1 MKTNQ
6 ISRLLGINVSN
17 QNKKAAIELSNHV
30 LFKVIQLFKV
40 QGFGLLTFYGV
51 NTKNIKQH
59 QNVLQNTENYLNNKG
74 LNYIKISV
82 QWNIKFRD
90 VLNFREV
97 GYFILSPTFDDMI
110 EITKKFDQSLFIYSQ
125 SDDAQVY
132 YANGTKFNLEKDSYN
147 FGNIASD
154 AVILNFVDFKLFI
167 DAILDYNFQFLN
179 RDDLK
184 INDKVV
190 VFSKSKFTF
199 ETCLEVIDVYD
210 IRQNGILSFER
221 SKISPAISP
230 KVFHFDEIIWIFRLC
245 PTKVISNINYY
256 RNVV

>member
-1 MKTNQ
+1 MRTNQ
-6 ISRLLGINVSN
+6 ISRLLGLTVSN
-17 QNKKAAIELSNHV
+17 QNKKEAIELSNHI
-30 LFKVIQLFKV
+30 LFKIIQLFKR

-51 NTKNIKQH
+51 NTKNIRQH
-59 QNVLQNTENYLNNKG
+59 QNILQKAEYYFNNNG

-82 QWNIKFRD
+82 QWNIKFKD
-90 VLNFREV
+90 VLNFREI
-97 GYFILSPTFDDMI
+97 GYFILSPTFDEMI

-125 SDDAQVY
+125 ADDAQVY
-132 YANGTKFNLEKDSYN
+132 HANGTKFILEKDSYN
-147 FGNIASD
+147 FGNIASN

-167 DAILDYNFQFLN
+167 DSILDYNFQFLKK
-179 RDDLK
+179 DDIK

-190 VFSKSKFTF
+190 VFSKSKLTF
-199 ETCLEVIDVYD
+199 ETCLEVIDIYD

-245 PTKVISNINYY
+245 PAKVISKINYY
-256 RNVV
+256 RNAV